1 MLKGGVDEDLGE
13 DGFLEGRVFIFG
25 FIINLF
31 FGVRGS
37 YSIFFCFIIIVGG
50 LNIYYLFI
58 FGEIVIN
65 M

>member
-37 YSIFFCFIIIVGG
+37 YSIFFVLLLLWVGWIFII
-50 LNIYYLFI
+50 YLFL
-58 FGEIVIN
+58 ER
-65 M
+65 